1 MDVKILGFH
10 PRQVRKIDVRLRPDP
25 REQHP
30 PLPGFS
36 SERQGRQIIMINKL
50 NHRTAASAEAP
61 LKPLPP
67 AAPAHAYAQKFQ
79 VLQRLTIDIL
89 SRIEQLFHDDPA
101 GIVGK
106 QSGMLPREIEDTQ
119 AYFLQKTQH
128 ARDTLRALSELL
140 QLTPE
145 PPEARELVSTELM
158 LLFVLVESFRP
169 QRIQELGW
177 KPDQQIQDAIREK
190 IEAFGLDIINMRE
203 RLK

>member
-1 MDVKILGFH
+1 MVS
-10 PRQVRKIDVRLRPDP
+10 R
-25 REQHP
+25 
-30 PLPGFS
+30 
-36 SERQGRQIIMINKL
+36 L
-50 NHRTAASAEAP
+50 NHRTAAPTEAP
-61 LKPLPP
+61 PKPLPP
-67 AAPAHAYAQKFQ
+67 TTPARAYAQKFQ

-89 SRIEQLFHDDPA
+89 SRIEQLLHDDPA
-101 GIVGK
+101 AIVGK
-106 QSGMLPREIEDTQ
+106 QAGMLPREIEDSQ

-128 ARDTLRALSELL
+128 ARETLRALSDLL

-145 PPEARELVSTELM
+145 TPEARGLVSTELM

-177 KPDQQIQDAIREK
+177 KPDQGIQDAIREK

>member
-1 MDVKILGFH
+1 MDFQILGFYS
-10 PRQVRKIDVRLRPDP
+10 RQVGKIDVRLHPDP
-25 REQHP
+25 REHDV
-30 PLPGFS
+30 PLAGLSF
-36 SERQGRQIIMINKL
+36 EREARQIMMMTRM
-50 NHRTAASAEAP
+50 NHRTAASSEAP
-61 LKPLPP
+61 PKPLPP

-79 VLQRLTIDIL
+79 VLQLLTIDIL

-101 GIVGK
+101 TIVGK

-128 ARDTLRALSELL
+128 ARDSLRALSELL

-177 KPDQQIQDAIREK
+177 KPDQQIQDEIREK

>member
-10 PRQVRKIDVRLRPDP
+10 PRQVRKIDVRLQPALCEHHAP
-25 REQHP
+25 LAVFSFERE
-30 PLPGFS
+30 
-36 SERQGRQIIMINKL
+36 GRQIMMMTRL
-50 NHRTAASAEAP
+50 SHRTAASSEASP
-61 LKPLPP
+61 KPLPP

-101 GIVGK
+101 AIVGK
-106 QSGMLPREIEDTQ
+106 QPGMLPPEIEDTQ

-140 QLTPE
+140 QLTPK

-190 IEAFGLDIINMRE
+190 IEAIGLDIINMRE